1 MIEVEQSL
9 ICHVPVMLR
18 ESIEWLRAD
27 AGGIF
32 LDCTFGGGGHTEAI
46 LDANDGNF
54 VYSIDRDPE
63 AKVRARELSV
73 LRKNFVFYQ
82 TNFADSQFLK
92 MPPLDGIIMD
102 LGVSSFQL
110 DSPDRGFSFK
120 DHVILDMRMDNTIG
134 ITADEFLRTACERD
148 LITAIRDYGE
158 EEDWKK
164 VVHLVVKN
172 RKNPELRYSD
182 TFAKMISRALSYK
195 KRSKIHPATKTFQGI
210 RIFINDELGSI
221 ERALPIMFD
230 RLKAGGRLV
239 VISFH
244 SLEDRIIKR
253 FFNKVAG
260 KAVDRFDSE
269 YQQNRISLANILT
282 KKPIC
287 PTEGEIANN
296 DRSRSAKMR
305 VLEKVLDCPN
315 AKK

>member
-9 ICHVPVMLR
+9 MCHVPVMLR
-18 ESIEWLRAD
+18 ESIEWLRAN

-54 VYSIDRDPE
+54 VYAIDRDPE
-63 AKVRARELSV
+63 AKARARELSV

-172 RKNPELRYSD
+172 R
-182 TFAKMISRALSYK
+182 
-195 KRSKIHPATKTFQGI
+195 ATKTFQGI

-221 ERALPIMFD
+221 KRALPIMFD

-244 SLEDRIIKR
+244 SLEDRIVKR
-253 FFNKVAG
+253 FFNKVGG

-269 YQQNRISLANILT
+269 YQQNRILLANILT

-287 PTEGEIANN
+287 PAEDEIVSNN
-296 DRSRSAKMR
+296 RSRSAKMR
-305 VLEKVLDCPN
+305 VLEKVLDCQN
-315 AKK
+315 SKK